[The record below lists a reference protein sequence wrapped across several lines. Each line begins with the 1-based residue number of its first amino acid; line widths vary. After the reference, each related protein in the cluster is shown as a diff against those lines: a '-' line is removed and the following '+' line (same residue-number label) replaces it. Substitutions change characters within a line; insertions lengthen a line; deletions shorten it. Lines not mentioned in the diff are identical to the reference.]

1 MMQKIQRF
9 CGAMLTPV
17 MLFAFNGIILALSI
31 AFQNESIVGGLA
43 A

>member
-9 CGAMLTPV
+9 GGAMLTPV

-31 AFQNESIVGGLA
+31 AFQNESIVGGFA

>member
-9 CGAMLTPV
+9 GGAMLTPV

-31 AFQNESIVGGLA
+31 AFQNESIVGRLA